1 MDQNNPSNQQPASPI
16 QPPPPPQSP
25 PSPSQPP
32 QSSQPSLPSQPTQP
46 AHPAQP
52 AQKPQEQI
60 KILLVEDDIFLR
72 DIYFEILSQEGFT
85 VLTADDGEA
94 GLKLGQDNPDA
105 KLMLL
110 DIMLPKMHGIDL
122 LKALKADPKSA
133 NFPVVIL
140 SNLTEQRV
148 IQEALKA
155 GAAGFLVKVKY
166 TPPQVLEKVKEFIK
180 FHQKHMA

>member
-1 MDQNNPSNQQPASPI
+1 MDPNNPSNQQPAPPNQPSQPLQQPQ
-16 QPPPPPQSP
+16 QPPQ
-25 PSPSQPP
+25 PSQPP
-32 QSSQPSLPSQPTQP
+32 S
-46 AHPAQP
+46 AQP
-52 AQKPQEQI
+52 APAQSVKV
-60 KILLVEDDIFLR
+60 LLVEDDIFLR

-94 GLKLGQDNPDA
+94 GLKLGKDNPDA
-105 KLMLL
+105 QLMLL

-122 LKALKADPKSA
+122 LKQLKADPKSA
-133 NFPVVIL
+133 GIPVVIL

-148 IQEALKA
+148 IQEALSA

-180 FHQKHMA
+180 FHQKHMS